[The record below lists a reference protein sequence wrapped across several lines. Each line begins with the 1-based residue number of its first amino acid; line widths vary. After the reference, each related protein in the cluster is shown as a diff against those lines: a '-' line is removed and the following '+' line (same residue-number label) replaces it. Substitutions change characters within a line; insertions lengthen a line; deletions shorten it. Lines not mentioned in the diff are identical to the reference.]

1 MTNLVKALS
10 QVNAYTPVNTQKL
23 KTKIEQDVIKS
34 IKVTGEGK
42 NLFKVQDLYK
52 EMSSTKFEEDYNK
65 AIIKLIQQ
73 EFPQCQSKEDFS
85 KLFDP
90 GESSIQLTKGWSG
103 VSAADMPAAL
113 DNLIVN
119 IKKLLKIAFPTL
131 DQLENYT
138 KLQQATGEEFFNQ
151 LGKAFE
157 TMPNLF
163 GDQSGHNVKQFITLC
178 NSLEEAYPGLIQE
191 SGVDEKAFEKLIGN
205 LPSLIGSAL

>member
-1 MTNLVKALS
+1 MATLVKALS
-10 QVNAYTPVNTQKL
+10 QVNAYTPVDTQKI
-23 KTKIEQDVIKS
+23 KTKVEQDVIKS
-34 IKVTGEGK
+34 IKVTGESK

-65 AIIKLIQQ
+65 AIIELIQQ

-90 GESSIQLTKGWSG
+90 GESSIQLTKGWNK
-103 VSAADMPAAL
+103 VSAADLPTSL

-119 IKKLLKIAFPTL
+119 IKKLLKVAFPTL
-131 DQLENYT
+131 SQLENYT
-138 KLQQATGEEFFNQ
+138 KLQQATGEEFFSQ

-178 NSLEEAYPGLIQE
+178 NSLEKAYPGLIQK
-191 SGVDEKAFEKLIGN
+191 SGVDREAFDKLIGN